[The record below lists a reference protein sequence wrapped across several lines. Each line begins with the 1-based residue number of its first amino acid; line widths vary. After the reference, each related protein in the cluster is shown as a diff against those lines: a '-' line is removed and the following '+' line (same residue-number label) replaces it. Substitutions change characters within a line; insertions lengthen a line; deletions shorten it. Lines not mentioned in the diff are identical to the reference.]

1 MGALLLFWFFFCIIY
16 VVIAGTLLVLLH
28 STIVSNMPARRWLGI
43 LSLAPLV
50 FPLLLLS
57 YFLFPTVNLL
67 PHLTIHHSD
76 ATYLTFF
83 SIMLLLSIIG
93 TLANY
98 YWLRKNIA
106 ITLLQVLNI
115 IIGGLYTGLFL
126 GVVLKPYV

>member
-16 VVIAGTLLVLLH
+16 VVIAGTLMALLH
-28 STIVSNMPARRWLGI
+28 STIVSNMPARRWLGM

-50 FPLLLLS
+50 FPLLLLI
-57 YFLFPTVNLL
+57 YFLFPILNLL

-83 SIMLLLSIIG
+83 SIMLLTSIIG

-106 ITLLQVLNI
+106 ITILQVLNI
-115 IIGGLYTGLFL
+115 IIGGTYTGILTVCIF
-126 GVVLKPYV
+126 